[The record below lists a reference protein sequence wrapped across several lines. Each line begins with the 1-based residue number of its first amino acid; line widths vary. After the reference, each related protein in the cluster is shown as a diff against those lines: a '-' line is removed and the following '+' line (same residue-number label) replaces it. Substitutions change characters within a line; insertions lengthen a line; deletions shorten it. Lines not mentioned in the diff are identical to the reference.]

1 MTTTVSGAASAPIYS
16 HAVDPDTL
24 HPKLDGLC
32 HQVLTS
38 SFGSTALMDALA
50 SGLSDVSSLLRGL
63 PAAEG
68 RLIERGI
75 QMIAGL
81 NPELVVLTENI
92 RLPVSK
98 AALDVVERNDPRHYA
113 SLTLDADSGGR
124 RGYTPDMIIVNRG
137 TKIAHVVDVKRSLSS
152 YDAVRL
158 QELKK
163 RMLAGALTVP
173 DLLYQEHHRLSV
185 EAVHV
190 VILDAQNASRDAGT
204 GIWPVSD
211 LHYLLGVEGA
221 GKAIAY
227 LRRTFQTAVEQVW
240 REALQHYAQARD
252 LTEDERRAGAMPW
265 ADTQRHAPDERR
277 LFGGDNRIV
286 GTVGSGAGERPE
298 IRIGFASL
306 PTVRP
311 QALS

>member
-1 MTTTVSGAASAPIYS
+1 MTNTVSGAASAPTYS
-16 HAVDPDTL
+16 YAVNPDVL

-81 NPELVVLTENI
+81 NPDLVVLTENI

-124 RGYTPDMIIVNRG
+124 RGYTPDMIIVNRV

-163 RMLAGALTVP
+163 RMLAAALTVP

-185 EAVHV
+185 EAVKV
-190 VILDAQNASRDAGT
+190 VILDAQNGSRDASS

-211 LHYLLGVEGA
+211 LDHLLGVDGA

-252 LTEDERRAGAMPW
+252 LTEDERRVGAMPW
-265 ADTQRHAPDERR
+265 LETQRSCRDDRSLSRHDDRM
-277 LFGGDNRIV
+277 V
-286 GTVGSGAGERPE
+286 GVAGSGAAERPE

>member
-1 MTTTVSGAASAPIYS
+1 MTNAVSGAASAPTYPC
-16 HAVDPDTL
+16 AVDPDVL
-24 HPKLDGLC
+24 HPRLDGLC

-38 SFGSTALMDALA
+38 SFGSAALMDALA

-75 QMIAGL
+75 QMIAML

-124 RGYTPDMIIVNRG
+124 RGYTPDMIIVNFG

-163 RMLAGALTVP
+163 RMLAAALTVP

-185 EAVHV
+185 EAFKV
-190 VILDAQNASRDAGT
+190 VILDAQNGSRDASS

-211 LHYLLGVEGA
+211 LDHLLGVEGA

-252 LTEDERRAGAMPW
+252 LSEDERRAGAMPW
-265 ADTQRHAPDERR
+265 LETQRHAPDDRR
-277 LFGGDNRIV
+277 LSGCDDRIV
-286 GTVGSGAGERPE
+286 GLAGSGAAERPE

>member
-1 MTTTVSGAASAPIYS
+1 MTNTVSGAASAPTHS
-16 HAVDPDTL
+16 HAVNPDML

-38 SFGSTALMDALA
+38 SFGSTTLMDALS

-137 TKIAHVVDVKRSLSS
+137 TKIAHVVDVKRNLSS

-173 DLLYQEHHRLSV
+173 DLLYQEHHRLSA
-185 EAVHV
+185 EAVQV
-190 VILDAQNASRDAGT
+190 VILDAQNASRDGSS
-204 GIWPVSD
+204 GIWPLSD
-211 LHYLLGVEGA
+211 LDHLLGVEGA

-240 REALQHYAQARD
+240 LEGLQHYARTRN
-252 LTEDERRAGAMPW
+252 LTEDERRTGVMPW
-265 ADTQRHAPDERR
+265 ADTQRHATDDRGV
-277 LFGGDNRIV
+277 FGSDDRIV
-286 GTVGSGAGERPE
+286 GMAGTSVRPE
-298 IRIGFASL
+298 IRIRFASL

>member
-1 MTTTVSGAASAPIYS
+1 MTNTVLGAASAPTQL
-16 HAVDPDTL
+16 HAVNPDVL

-32 HQVLTS
+32 HQLLTS
-38 SFGSTALMDALA
+38 SFGSAALMDALA
-50 SGLSDVSSLLRGL
+50 SGLSDVSPLLRGL

-81 NPELVVLTENI
+81 NPDLVVLTENI

-163 RMLAGALTVP
+163 RMLAAALTVP

-185 EAVHV
+185 EAVKV
-190 VILDAQNASRDAGT
+190 VILDAQNASRDASS

-211 LHYLLGVEGA
+211 LDHLLGVDGA

-227 LRRTFQTAVEQVW
+227 LRRTFQTAIEEAW
-240 REALQHYAQARD
+240 GEALQHYAQARD
-252 LTEDERRAGAMPW
+252 LSDNERRTGAMPW
-265 ADTQRHAPDERR
+265 LETQRHAPDERR
-277 LFGGDNRIV
+277 LFSGDDRIV
-286 GTVGSGAGERPE
+286 GVADSGAGERPE

-311 QALS
+311 KALS

>member
-1 MTTTVSGAASAPIYS
+1 MINTIPGAAAAPPHS
-16 HAVDPDTL
+16 HAVNPDVL

-32 HQVLTS
+32 YQVLAS
-38 SFGSTALMDALA
+38 SFGSSALMDALA
-50 SGLSDVSSLLRGL
+50 SGLPDVSSLLRGL

-185 EAVHV
+185 EAVQV
-190 VILDAQNASRDAGT
+190 VILDAQNASRDASS

-211 LHYLLGVEGA
+211 LDHLLGVEGA
-221 GKAIAY
+221 GKAAAY

-240 REALQHYAQARD
+240 REALQHYGQARD
-252 LTEDERRAGAMPW
+252 LTEDERRAGAMPC

-277 LFGGDNRIV
+277 LFGGDDRIV
-286 GTVGSGAGERPE
+286 GVAGLGAGERPE

-306 PTVRP
+306 PSVRP
-311 QALS
+311 QAVR